1 MKVLGTIGTFVVGTA
16 VGFVT
21 CGYLTVRGVLKSER
35 HRKALANV
43 VSEKVNKELFEKRT
57 DTYRV
62 EYVPYPKRCCRSR
75 VSYRKMNEEREPI
88 DIVFDSGAEAE
99 TAFKHIKELMEEHSV
114 MTVADVADICELES
128 TYSDN
133 GYGWV
138 TTSGMY
144 IDKSDECT
152 LHLPSPRPIE

>member
-1 MKVLGTIGTFVVGTA
+1 MKALGTIGTFVVGTA

-43 VSEKVNKELFEKRT
+43 VSEKVNEELFGERT
-57 DTYRV
+57 
-62 EYVPYPKRCCRSR
+62 YPKRCCRSR
-75 VSYRKMNEEREPI
+75 VSYRKMNDEREPI
-88 DIVFDSGAEAE
+88 DIVFESGAEAE
-99 TAFKHIKELMEEHSV
+99 TVFNHIKELMEEHSV

-138 TTSGMY
+138 STSDMY